1 MKQETPI
8 TIHVKSVIEDDGNEE
23 VIEFRTTGFYYVKQ
37 NKVYLSYYE
46 EHDLG
51 KVKTIVKVSEGEV
64 LVMRSGAV
72 KMNQRFVTG
81 ASTIAKYKMSFGELE
96 LKTSTKSIQ
105 SDFGEEQ
112 GRISIAY
119 DMHVG
124 DEQQHLHNMT
134 ITYEGGTH
142 A

>member
-1 MKQETPI
+1 
-8 TIHVKSVIEDDGNEE
+8 
-23 VIEFRTTGFYYVKQ
+23 
-37 NKVYLSYYE
+37 
-46 EHDLG
+46 
-51 KVKTIVKVSEGEV
+51 
-64 LVMRSGAV
+64 MRSGAV
-72 KMNQRFVTG
+72 KMNQRFITG
-81 ASTIAKYKMSFGELE
+81 ASTITKYKMSFGELE
-96 LKTSTKSIQ
+96 LETSTKSIQ
-105 SDFGEEQ
+105 SDLGEEK

>member
-1 MKQETPI
+1 MSNDGKIEAVEVYKPNDYTIQVKVEWWKGRVRMKQETPI
-8 TIHVKSVIEDDGNEE
+8 TLHVKSVIEDDGNQE

-81 ASTIAKYKMSFGELE
+81 ASTIAKYKIDR
-96 LKTSTKSIQ
+96 KS
-105 SDFGEEQ
+105 
-112 GRISIAY
+112 
-119 DMHVG
+119 VV
-124 DEQQHLHNMT
+124 
-134 ITYEGGTH
+134 
-142 A
+142 

>member
-8 TIHVKSVIEDDGNEE
+8 TLHVKSVIEDDGNQE

-64 LVMRSGAV
+64 GHEVRRCQNESAFRNG
-72 KMNQRFVTG
+72 
-81 ASTIAKYKMSFGELE
+81 SC
-96 LKTSTKSIQ
+96 
-105 SDFGEEQ
+105 
-112 GRISIAY
+112 
-119 DMHVG
+119 
-124 DEQQHLHNMT
+124 HNC
-134 ITYEGGTH
+134 
-142 A
+142 